1 MIGSL
6 LVLQIAQVSVCKC
19 RGKELLHSFAGT
31 NSVALPALP
40 LFNIVV
46 SKKLEK
52 NNVEKERKRPQMQE
66 ETRKNPAASPLGGVE
81 DLVTVGEPS
90 PERGE
95 GKRKGPLQICF

>member
-52 NNVEKERKRPQMQE
+52 INVEKEKKETGPKCRKKPGRTPLPRP
-66 ETRKNPAASPLGGVE
+66 LVE
-81 DLVTVGEPS
+81 S
-90 PERGE
+90 R
-95 GKRKGPLQICF
+95 IW